1 MGKKNAKR
9 FIFYINIGDE
19 ESKNDIISKTSD
31 ILQKRIDSKISAFE
45 LRNAGFL
52 ANTLAQN
59 SINETSKFSSRVYAQ
74 AIAIGHM
81 RGHAIVSS
89 DYAVKVINL
98 LNNNS
103 KIEASNER
111 NKQIDLAKSVL
122 SERTTNSGL

>member
-1 MGKKNAKR
+1 
-9 FIFYINIGDE
+9 
-19 ESKNDIISKTSD
+19 
-31 ILQKRIDSKISAFE
+31 
-45 LRNAGFL
+45 
-52 ANTLAQN
+52 
-59 SINETSKFSSRVYAQ
+59 
-74 AIAIGHM
+74 M

>member
-59 SINETSKFSSRVYAQ
+59 SINETSKFSS
-74 AIAIGHM
+74 
-81 RGHAIVSS
+81 
-89 DYAVKVINL
+89 
-98 LNNNS
+98 
-103 KIEASNER
+103 
-111 NKQIDLAKSVL
+111 
-122 SERTTNSGL
+122 